1 MCYKTPREFYLDL
14 SFSLSLINNVTLD
27 KLCNSFPHSANV
39 WEMPNLYLSTELLAR
54 VI

>member
-1 MCYKTPREFYLDL
+1 MCSKTPRGFYLDL
-14 SFSLSLINNVTLD
+14 LFSLSLINSVTLN

-39 WEMPNLYLSTELLAR
+39 WEMPNLYLSTELLAG